1 MTDHLFDGTSV
12 QGLNLLAFLDWAR
25 SSNAVLRAGLGVGD
39 AADEG
44 PHGSL
49 QRFGLLALP
58 PVQRSA
64 VWRPKQVVD
73 LWDSLLRGLPIGSF
87 FLMARGAEGVAHGRD
102 FGSDGRIASIARA
115 GFDLFDGQQRTRAML
130 LGVCGPDLD
139 RRCLWVDLAPG
150 AKHRLH
156 LTSASQPFGY
166 DPSSGQKLSRS
177 DRAKARAE
185 FDGVAALTVAR
196 GGAGETRAAYD
207 HEIFDLI
214 LAEPDGQRDLPRPYK
229 ASGCTY
235 RLDELLATW
244 RAAHV
249 STGAGADGLA
259 RLIAA
264 RAPGEDTRPAL
275 VELAT
280 AFARVAD
287 GEVALMHIDPRRFA
301 GGEEAAHESLL
312 MLFDRI
318 GAGGTPLTNDERL
331 FSILKHHDPRVHN
344 AVLEIHTAVGRVMA
358 PTKIVVTALRIAN
371 ALSSAGATG
380 LPDVAGFA
388 RTMSER
394 APQTAPF
401 RDALSQLIPTDG
413 EAARSADSALLTRA
427 FRAACTLLEYAPA
440 SDAAASG
447 SNPNGLPRAALVEL
461 PTELWQVVLFWVV
474 RGLRA
479 GWTIADLGAARAE
492 LLRFALFWR
501 LCVYND
507 GRAAAWSLKVLQ
519 EHQQI
524 CAFPGQNLYR
534 LCVGDVD
541 GERCANRLLPA
552 DVMTRFLVADPPVPA
567 WRSAQERFARD
578 EAPVGYEALA
588 SAWWWCA
595 RKLLPWLQRDYVASA
610 FPHYDPL
617 SDRDDDLPYD
627 LDHLCPQADW
637 GAHWAGLSG
646 RIEASASIARA
657 MWGWRS
663 LLGNGIGNLRI
674 VDASVN
680 RGDGDTPLPAKV
692 PGLSDPQLT
701 AEAAAAMA
709 AMALDPAERA
719 LWLAASTPDD
729 RWDEA
734 RLAAFQSAVERR
746 SADLYRRYFEDLE
759 FATWLQGDGVEQNA
773 SREREA

>member
-1 MTDHLFDGTSV
+1 MSDRLFDGTSV
-12 QGLNLLAFLDWAR
+12 QGLNLLSFLDWAR
-25 SSNAVLRAGLGVGD
+25 SSNAVLRTGLGGGGPADGD
-39 AADEG
+39 TDE
-44 PHGSL
+44 SL
-49 QRFGLLALP
+49 RHFGLLALP

-87 FLMARGAEGVAHGRD
+87 FLMARGLDDVAHGRD
-102 FGSDGRIASIARA
+102 FGSDGRIAPITRA

-139 RRCLWVDLAPG
+139 RRCLWMDLAPG

-166 DPSSGQKLSRS
+166 EPSTGQKLSRS
-177 DRAKARAE
+177 DRAKARAN
-185 FDGVAALTVAR
+185 FDGGVALTVAP
-196 GGAGETRAAYD
+196 GGAGEPRAAYD
-207 HEIFDLI
+207 HEVFDLI

-235 RLDELLATW
+235 RLDELLAAW

-249 STGAGADGLA
+249 STGTGADGLA

-275 VELAT
+275 AELAT
-280 AFARVAD
+280 AFERVAD
-287 GEVALMHIDPRRFA
+287 GEVALMHIDPSRFA
-301 GGEEAAHESLL
+301 GGGEAAHESLL

-344 AVLEIHTAVGRVMA
+344 AVLEIHAAVGRVMA

-380 LPDVAGFA
+380 IPDVAGFA

-394 APQTAPF
+394 APETAPF
-401 RDALSQLIPTDG
+401 RDALSQLIPTKG
-413 EAARSADSALLTRA
+413 EAARSADSALLTQA
-427 FRAACTLLEYAPA
+427 FRAAFTLLEYEPV
-440 SDAAASG
+440 SDSFATG
-447 SNPNGLPRAALVEL
+447 SNQNGLPRAALVEL
-461 PTELWQVVLFWVV
+461 PTELWQVVLFWAV

-479 GWTIADLGAARAE
+479 GRTVADLGAARGD

-519 EHQQI
+519 EHQQT
-524 CAFPGQNLYR
+524 CEFPGRHLYR

-541 GERCANRLLPA
+541 GERCANRLLAA
-552 DVMTRFLVADPPVPA
+552 DVMTRFLVADPPVPV

-588 SAWWWCA
+588 SAWWWSA
-595 RKLLPWLQRDYVASA
+595 RKMLPWLQRDYVASA

-637 GAHWAGLSG
+637 GANWNGLSG
-646 RIEASASIARA
+646 RIEASAGIARA
-657 MWGWRS
+657 MWAWRS
-663 LLGNGIGNLRI
+663 LLGNGIGNMRI

-680 RGDGDTPLPAKV
+680 RGDGDAPLPAKV
-692 PGLSDPQLT
+692 PGLADTPLT
-701 AEAAAAMA
+701 AKTTGAMA
-709 AMALDPAERA
+709 AMALDPTERA

-746 SADLYRRYFEDLE
+746 SAALYHRYFEELE
-759 FATWLQGDGVEQNA
+759 FTVWLLGDEVEQNV
-773 SREREA
+773 